1 MGHYFFDSSGL
12 VKRYIAEVGSAWVQ
26 SLCAP
31 DANNAL
37 YLSRITGAEVIAA
50 IFRRQRM
57 GDLLAEDAQAVSRRF
72 REDFR
77 QAYRVIE
84 VTAEIVEQAMNL
96 AERQALRGYDA
107 VQLAT
112 ALHLHRIRQELD
124 LPPLVFVSA
133 DEDLNAVAEAEGL
146 RAENPNVH
154 L

>member
-1 MGHYFFDSSGL
+1 
-12 VKRYIAEVGSAWVQ
+12 
-26 SLCAP
+26 
-31 DANNAL
+31 
-37 YLSRITGAEVIAA
+37 
-50 IFRRQRM
+50 M

-84 VTAEIVEQAMNL
+84 VTAEIVERAMDL
-96 AERQALRGYDA
+96 AETQALRGYDA

-112 ALHLHRIRQELD
+112 ALHLHRIRRELD

-133 DEDLNAVAEAEGL
+133 DEDLNAVAEVEGL
-146 RAENPNVH
+146 PAENPNVH